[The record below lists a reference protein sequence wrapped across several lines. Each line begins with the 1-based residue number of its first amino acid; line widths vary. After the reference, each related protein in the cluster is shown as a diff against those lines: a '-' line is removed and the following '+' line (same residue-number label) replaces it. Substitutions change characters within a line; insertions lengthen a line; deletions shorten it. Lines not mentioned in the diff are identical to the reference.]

1 MLRNVYDEFLQDGRN
16 IQLKIVFLK
25 WLLGR

>member
-16 IQLKIVFLK
+16 IQLKIVFSK
-25 WLLGR
+25 